1 MDLKKIVMDLRISH
15 NLKGKYPLVVFT
27 IPNQGGVHNN
37 GKRYYVMTYRQ
48 KENDIYF
55 HGLTKFFHKYNE
67 KYDFSL
73 NLDKFNHYTLEAMP
87 LGASKFS
94 LVSYKNDYFPV
105 GFFTGTHDTYE
116 GENNLNY
123 MIEELNK
130 KGITL
135 IDILESTLKKE
146 AEKNGK
152 KRVKWKRKARINK

>member
-1 MDLKKIVMDLRISH
+1 
-15 NLKGKYPLVVFT
+15 
-27 IPNQGGVHNN
+27 
-37 GKRYYVMTYRQ
+37 MTYRQ

-116 GENNLNY
+116 GENNLSY

-152 KRVKWKRKARINK
+152 KRVK